1 MEWNVQQDAGRS
13 LENATK
19 VLQLKHPEWHN
30 TIAKYYGEW
39 ETMLNGPI
47 HETVKIFKTIK
58 DANKYKIYA
67 LTNWSA
73 ETFPIAIERYD
84 FLKWFN
90 GIVVSGIEKCIKPDP
105 KIYNIILERYNLI
118 AEECLFIDDNTHNVQ
133 GAKSLGIEAIHFE
146 SPDQLDKQLKIIG
159 VL

>member
-1 MEWNVQQDAGRS
+1 MIKNIIFDLGGVLIDWDPKNVFRKVFTDSNQVDLFIEYICTMEWNVQQDAGRS

-84 FLKWFN
+84 FLKWF
-90 GIVVSGIEKCIKPDP
+90 
-105 KIYNIILERYNLI
+105 
-118 AEECLFIDDNTHNVQ
+118 
-133 GAKSLGIEAIHFE
+133 
-146 SPDQLDKQLKIIG
+146 
-159 VL
+159 